1 MDGAVQRA
9 RGRRLPH
16 PSSRPG
22 RPVAGTG
29 VTEASPRPR
38 VVVRADLP
46 PALRTL
52 AAVAVLGVPLG
63 WVWSRLAPPEVV
75 RVAGDGRLVPLLGE
89 SEHRFDALGV
99 FLLLGFAAGVLTGVT
114 AWMLRR
120 RRGPVLLVGAV
131 AGSLA
136 GAWVAMRTGEA
147 LAAARYAD
155 TLLATAAGGT
165 AARPPE
171 LESAWA
177 VVAAPFAVA
186 VTYSALAAW
195 NGNDDLDRG
204 PS

>member
-1 MDGAVQRA
+1 M
-9 RGRRLPH
+9 
-16 PSSRPG
+16 
-22 RPVAGTG
+22 
-29 VTEASPRPR
+29 TEAGPHPR
-38 VVVRADLP
+38 VVVRADLR
-46 PALRTL
+46 PALLTL

-75 RVAGDGRLVPLLGE
+75 RVARDGGLVPLLGE

-99 FLLLGFAAGVLTGVT
+99 FLLLGFAAGVLTGVA

-147 LAAARYAD
+147 LAAGHYAD
-155 TLLATAAGGT
+155 ALLATAAGGT
-165 AARPPE
+165 AARPPV

-177 VVAAPFAVA
+177 VLAAPFAVA
-186 VTYSALAAW
+186 LSYSALVACNRA
-195 NGNDDLDRG
+195 DDLDRG